1 MYLNL
6 HIYTTPSEIKKEKLT
21 DLSKNVKIVNLQKKI
36 EDDYGISVSFRD

>member
-21 DLSKNVKIVNLQKKI
+21 DLSKNMKKI
-36 EDDYGISVSFRD
+36 EDDYGIEVSLPVGT